1 MKPVFECDGQACRIS
16 GATTFSYLDDLSKD
30 LLARAGRQE
39 DMKLDLQ
46 QLTDCDSAFAAL
58 MMACLQIKKQQNHSL
73 ALHNSPQKLLS
84 LFEVY
89 GLAESGLQIS

>member
-1 MKPVFECDGQACRIS
+1 MKPVLECDGQACRIS
-16 GATTFSYLDDLSKD
+16 GTATFSYLDELSKD
-30 LLARAGRQE
+30 LLTRAGRQE
-39 DMKLDLQ
+39 EMKLDLR

-58 MMACLQIKKQQNHSL
+58 MMACLQIKKQQNYSF

-89 GLAESGLQIS
+89 GVAESGLQIK